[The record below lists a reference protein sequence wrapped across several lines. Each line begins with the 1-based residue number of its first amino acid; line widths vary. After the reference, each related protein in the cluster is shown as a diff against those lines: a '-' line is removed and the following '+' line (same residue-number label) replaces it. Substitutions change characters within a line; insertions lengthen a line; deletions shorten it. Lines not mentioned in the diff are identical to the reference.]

1 MVPARAECSYR
12 LKRCFVAVVLLC
24 FCVPGFVPAGYGQ
37 TDRVSRLISELKG
50 KNARV
55 RHRAAEELVKIGAP
69 AVEPLIAALKD
80 PDSPVR
86 VGAVGVLGNIKDPRA
101 VEPLMAALKD
111 PDSGAR
117 GGAAVALGKIKDP
130 RAVEPL
136 MAALKDMDSGV
147 RGGAVEAL
155 GEIGPP
161 AAEPLIA
168 ALKDPDS
175 GVRRSAAWALGD
187 IKDPRE
193 VSVLLAA
200 WSEPDLAVIAA
211 ASSFFIG
218 RGEPGSEDTLI
229 RALNAQGDSRT
240 VMLFLNSGNS
250 KLEAA
255 AREWAAA
262 NSNQPL
268 TIVIA
273 GGGSVHF
280 VRWGSA
286 R

>member
-86 VGAVGVLGNIKDPRA
+86 VGAVGVLGN
-101 VEPLMAALKD
+101 
-111 PDSGAR
+111 
-117 GGAAVALGKIKDP
+117 IKDP